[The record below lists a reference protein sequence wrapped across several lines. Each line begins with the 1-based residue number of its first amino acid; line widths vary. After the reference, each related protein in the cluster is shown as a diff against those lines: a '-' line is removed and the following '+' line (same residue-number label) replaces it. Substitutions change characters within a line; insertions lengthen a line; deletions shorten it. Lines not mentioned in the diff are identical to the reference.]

1 MIEETFFDYLQ
12 ECFNNDLPISFIT
25 IINTIR
31 SLGYNV
37 KLGATDRDMINEK
50 TNRKMEHIV
59 CLMILKN
66 GKVNWNLWL
75 GFIDYDNVIVC
86 QLYSLYANNH
96 RNINKRGRLMTYYDF
111 IERKI
116 TDKEKGQFK
125 L

>member
-12 ECFNNDLPISFIT
+12 ECFDNDLPISFIT
-25 IINTIR
+25 IINTIK
-31 SLGYNV
+31 SLGYNT
-37 KLGATDRDMINEK
+37 KLGATDRDMNNAK

-66 GKVNWNLWL
+66 EKVNWNLWL
-75 GFIDYDNVIVC
+75 GFIDHDNVIVC
-86 QLYSLYANNH
+86 QLYSLYVNR
-96 RNINKRGRLMTYYDF
+96 RNINMRGRPLITHYDF

-116 TDKEKGQFK
+116 TDKEKEQFK